1 MIHKV
6 NTNYLRGMAFE
17 VKVDEFKMIMSSD
30 DEGPS
35 PKKLMLASLAVCTG
49 LDVVSVL
56 NKMRV
61 EFSNFSVDSEANLTD
76 EHPKIYDSVLITYS
90 IKVDEE
96 LRSKVDHAIELS
108 IEKYCG
114 VMEMFRGFAKVIT
127 KTVFL

>member
-6 NTNYLRGMAFE
+6 NTNYLQGMAFE
-17 VKVDEFKMIMSSD
+17 VKVDEFKMIMAAD
-30 DEGPS
+30 EEGPS

-61 EFSNFSVDSEANLTD
+61 EFSDFSVDSEANLTD

-90 IKVDEE
+90 IKVSEE
-96 LRSKVDHAIELS
+96 YKSKVDHAIELS